1 MRSEAAAT
9 YRKLSNNVKQQQKQS
24 HCPTKKEYS
33 KHVINVETTTKI
45 ITLSDQRGILQT
57 CNQAAISWRASD
69 DRQISLSASAE
80 RAFANFRDKKTSYF
94 TMANFRNKNNACPSV
109 GSPAQAL

>member
-1 MRSEAAAT
+1 MKASMGKRKDVDICEA
-9 YRKLSNNVKQQQKQS
+9 
-24 HCPTKKEYS
+24 
-33 KHVINVETTTKI
+33 
-45 ITLSDQRGILQT
+45 
-57 CNQAAISWRASD
+57 QAAISWRASD

-94 TMANFRNKNNACPSV
+94 TMANFCNKNNACPSV

>member
-1 MRSEAAAT
+1 MYE
-9 YRKLSNNVKQQQKQS
+9 K
-24 HCPTKKEYS
+24 
-33 KHVINVETTTKI
+33 
-45 ITLSDQRGILQT
+45 
-57 CNQAAISWRASD
+57 QAAISWRASD

-80 RAFANFRDKKTSYF
+80 LAFSNFRDKKTSYF